1 MAFVCGTE
9 HLCSLKPLSGH
20 FHGYHAAQSFTVAL
34 KIIASVLLPTVEN
47 CRQLSQC
54 RAFTTTERWAQDH
67 HTRREK
73 CKYLPEITLDSNLPQ
88 CSINIQV
95 LPYYTRNDGQI
106 RAYKTLQECRYQD
119 FCPLVLKTL
128 NYILLHVMP
137 KWQIEVRCLRAPRVA

>member
-1 MAFVCGTE
+1 MSVAFVRGTE

-54 RAFTTTERWAQDH
+54 SAFITTERWAQDH

-73 CKYLPEITLDSNLPQ
+73 CMYLPEITLDSNLPQ

-95 LPYYTRNDGQI
+95 LPIQEMMAKYALKKRFKN
-106 RAYKTLQECRYQD
+106 AVNKT
-119 FCPLVLKTL
+119 F
-128 NYILLHVMP
+128 
-137 KWQIEVRCLRAPRVA
+137 APWC